1 MWSKKKK
8 KSCLGSCI
16 LTHISNITLPPP
28 CLDVV
33 NSLIKKVAFLSK
45 YDEKVQLCVNL
56 MSKIFKDDICKCIFL
71 FCLDYSF
78 YILSPESPPS
88 FCTSLPSLSW
98 ISWVKWSLQLF
109 WIVSGLFWSVRLP
122 RWMHSN
128 FFPFLSLFKNSAA
141 REVIRCS

>member
-88 FCTSLPSLSW
+88 LHQFAQFFLNQLSQVKPSVVLDCL
-98 ISWVKWSLQLF
+98 WVIL
-109 WIVSGLFWSVRLP
+109 VSKAAQ
-122 RWMHSN
+122 MDAQQ
-128 FFPFLSLFKNSAA
+128 FFSFFKF
-141 REVIRCS
+141 I